1 MKNCIGSVPSSASQS
16 SSYLIWER
24 NPTLKAVSAPRE
36 LLGARHSEK
45 RVETFSSIFMTC
57 AIIQVGRKGMVKK
70 FGLKSS
76 CFFLQWIEKPHCAGR
91 RCHNKGKGV
100 LTTTT
105 ALCATKTSKQN
116 FRLGLN
122 GYDSPPPDDIFNRC
136 TQQFSKTSLIY
147 YEHITISSC
156 KRPPRNSLLERFT
169 ESVSRNYPWSR
180 VSSYIGKG

>member
-1 MKNCIGSVPSSASQS
+1 MKSCVGSVPSSASQS

-24 NPTLKAVSAPRE
+24 NPALKAVLAPRE
-36 LLGARHSEK
+36 LLVNFDFFSDFYWFAREFK
-45 RVETFSSIFMTC
+45 LK
-57 AIIQVGRKGMVKK
+57 RKGLVNK

-91 RCHNKGKGV
+91 RCYNKGKGV

-122 GYDSPPPDDIFNRC
+122 GYDSTPPDDIFNRC

-156 KRPPRNSLLERFT
+156 KRRKIYGKLPAMILDLEYQ
-169 ESVSRNYPWSR
+169 V
-180 VSSYIGKG
+180 I

>member
-57 AIIQVGRKGMVKK
+57 AIIQVGKKRTGQKVWTKK
-70 FGLKSS
+70 FVL
-76 CFFLQWIEKPHCAGR
+76 FLAMQWIEKPHCAGR

-122 GYDSPPPDDIFNRC
+122 GYDSPPPDDIFNRYN
-136 TQQFSKTSLIY
+136 QQFSKTSLIY

-156 KRPPRNSLLERFT
+156 KRRKIYGKLPVMILGLEYQ
-169 ESVSRNYPWSR
+169 V
-180 VSSYIGKG
+180 I